1 MDLTVVTAHTGR
13 TLGSAESRRLRNEG
27 TLPGV
32 VYGMGKDPVSVS
44 VDYVELRHAM
54 KTDHGLNTVIT
65 LAVDGGSET
74 VILRAIQRD
83 AIKRTVT
90 HADFM
95 RVDPDVPIQVVVP
108 IHITGHSVA
117 VAEAGALVEQKMHQL
132 RVLVKPS
139 QIPVSIDAD
148 ISGMTIEHRLSLG
161 ELKLPEG
168 VTTRVGDNI
177 TVAAPVATRIS
188 KTAEEEEAELEAEAL
203 EAAEGE
209 DGEESS
215 SDEGSSE
222 E

>member
-13 TLGSAESRRLRNEG
+13 TLGSASSRRLRNEG

-44 VDYVELRHAM
+44 VDYVELRNAM
-54 KTDHGLNTVIT
+54 KTDHGLNTVIN
-65 LAVDGGSET
+65 LAVDGGNET

-83 AIKRTVT
+83 SIKRTVT

-95 RVDPDVPIQVVVP
+95 RVDLNVPIQVVVP
-108 IHITGHSVA
+108 VHITGHSIA
-117 VAEAGALVEQKMHQL
+117 VAEAGALVEQKMYQL

-139 QIPVSIDAD
+139 MIPVSIDAD
-148 ISGMTIEHRLSLG
+148 ISGMTIENRLQLA
-161 ELKLPEG
+161 ELNLPEG
-168 VTTRVGDNI
+168 VTTRVGGNI

-209 DGEESS
+209 DGEGSS
-215 SDEGSSE
+215 SDEDSSE